1 VRTNWYSTPLPP
13 GTQVRVRVAPTTVSI
28 WHAGRERAC
37 HPRCYRRR
45 QQVLDLEHYLDVLVH
60 KPGALAGSTPLA
72 QWRAAGRWTAAH
84 DRFWA
89 VLRERQ
95 GDQDG
100 TRQMIELLQLGRQH
114 GYERLTQALH
124 HALTSG
130 AHDAAAVRYVL
141 TAPPPAPP
149 VLGLSPTE
157 CAPADYATRPLP
169 SVAGYDRLLVP
180 GVAALLETEA

>member
-1 VRTNWYSTPLPP
+1 
-13 GTQVRVRVAPTTVSI
+13 
-28 WHAGRERAC
+28 
-37 HPRCYRRR
+37 
-45 QQVLDLEHYLDVLVH
+45 VLDLEHYLDVLVQ

-84 DRFWA
+84 DHFWA

-114 GYERLTQALH
+114 GYERLTQALQ

-130 AHDAAAVRYVL
+130 AQDAAAVRYVL

-149 VLGLSPTE
+149 VRSLLPTE
-157 CAPADYATRPLP
+157 CAPAEYATRPLP
-169 SVAGYDRLLVP
+169 SVAGYDRLLAL
-180 GVAALLETEA
+180 GAAAWPETVS